1 MTDNQNNIYRY
12 KFDDTVA
19 NELDRF
25 SKVHQYDD
33 RKVFKEAWTEWMKEN
48 EELINNEV
56 RRLTNLGYEGD
67 IIDKMFKSARYYY
80 RKKSTV
86 LKTPAKRRTYVG
98 VQKELLD
105 AMDDYIKNNDV
116 RPADGFNDFC
126 VNHTELLKKEIDIL
140 RTNGIT
146 DKLIIESKCKK
157 AYKNRYFILVKS

>member
-33 RKVFKEAWTEWMKEN
+33 RKVFKEAWTEWLKEN
-48 EELINNEV
+48 DELINVEV

-98 VQKELLD
+98 LQKELLD

-116 RPADGFNDFC
+116 RPADGFIDFC
-126 VNHTELLKKEIDIL
+126 VNHMELLKKEIDNL

-146 DKLIIESKCKK
+146 DRFVIEAKCKK